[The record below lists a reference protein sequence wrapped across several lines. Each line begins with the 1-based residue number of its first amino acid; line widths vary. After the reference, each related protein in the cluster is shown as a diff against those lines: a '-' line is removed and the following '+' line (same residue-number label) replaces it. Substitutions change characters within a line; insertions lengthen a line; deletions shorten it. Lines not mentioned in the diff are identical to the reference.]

1 MARKRRGTK
10 KASKV
15 TGASAPALSLTAGT
29 ECDSDEQS
37 QELVVKRRKINP
49 EDDGIRIN
57 RGEEF
62 LDDVCILICE
72 GEILPNGYVCFFILP
87 LQN

>member
-1 MARKRRGTK
+1 MVRKRRGTK
-10 KASKV
+10 KAGKV
-15 TGASAPALSLTAGT
+15 TGASAPALSLTAST
-29 ECDSDEQS
+29 EDEQS

-72 GEILPNGYVCFFILP
+72 GETLPNGYVCFFILP